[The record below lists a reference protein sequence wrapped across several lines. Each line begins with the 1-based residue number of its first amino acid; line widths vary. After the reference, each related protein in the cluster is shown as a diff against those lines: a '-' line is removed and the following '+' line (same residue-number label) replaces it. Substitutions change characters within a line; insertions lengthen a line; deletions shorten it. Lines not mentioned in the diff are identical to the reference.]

1 VISTVELVGGRLVI
15 TGTAARASTMVR
27 IKGTNLRAVAGA
39 DRRFRFSVNYRTP
52 DCRITLSTKTG
63 NLGLM
68 IGNCGPQGQHGER
81 GKTGAAGPQGAQGL
95 AGLPGEQGPAGPQG
109 APGPQGDTGAQGPQ
123 GERGPAG
130 VMPRGA
136 WNGAVTYAANDL
148 ASFSG
153 STWLALRETVGD
165 QPNQSTDDWLLFAAR
180 GEQGETGPQG
190 ETGETGPQGEVGPM
204 GPQGPPG
211 EVGPQGPKG
220 DKGDTGDT
228 GPQGLQGDP
237 GPQGPAGPTG
247 VSIVVGTAVK
257 PANGAAV
264 TTLFTSTAICPP
276 GKSLLGGGADI
287 VQGTAKA
294 TLSSSRPTSTDPVG
308 AGWTATG
315 YVTVRSTSSSL
326 PSVTAWVICSL

>member
-1 VISTVELVGGRLVI
+1 VT
-15 TGTAARASTMVR
+15 
-27 IKGTNLRAVAGA
+27 
-39 DRRFRFSVNYRTP
+39 
-52 DCRITLSTKTG
+52 
-63 NLGLM
+63 
-68 IGNCGPQGQHGER
+68 
-81 GKTGAAGPQGAQGL
+81 
-95 AGLPGEQGPAGPQG
+95 
-109 APGPQGDTGAQGPQ
+109 
-123 GERGPAG
+123 
-130 VMPRGA
+130 PRGA
-136 WNGAVTYAANDL
+136 WDAAVTYAANDL
-148 ASFSG
+148 AFFSG

-165 QPNQSTDDWLLFAAR
+165 QPNQSTEDWLLFAAR

-190 ETGETGPQGEVGPM
+190 ETGQQGETGPQGEVGPM
-204 GPQGPPG
+204 GPPGPPG

-247 VSIVVGTAVK
+247 VSIFVGAAAK

-264 TTLFTSTAICPP
+264 TTLFTSTAICPA

-315 YVTVRSTSSSL
+315 YVTVRSTSTSQ